1 MYCEHCGEKTPDYS
15 RFCEQCGKPV
25 TFRPGQ
31 KYPVPAPA
39 PQPARTFPLF
49 SKKIIKPGASPDY
62 SRIALWIKERYGVHL
77 IPGMDANQVRGQLE
91 AIIASEQA
99 RRGIPQNALKG
110 FRAFIDQQHYGTFIR
125 QQR

>member
-25 TFRPGQ
+25 TPHQGQ

-39 PQPARTFPLF
+39 LQSARTFPFF
-49 SKKIIKPGASPDY
+49 SKKISTPDASREY

-77 IPGMDANQVRGQLE
+77 TPGMDANHVRGQLE

-110 FRAFIDQQHYGTFIR
+110 FRAFIDQQHYGMFIR